1 MNIKKTIER
10 NDNISGDFKPLI
22 TNISK
27 MILKLQP
34 DQNFKFLK
42 DNLSNL
48 KIKEATKEEI
58 LLERKQKRILIVKYL
73 HYDNTIIYN
82 KNIKENNKKLFE
94 QKLTQEMIRVAS
106 TVYNKEKDILF
117 SGFYCESKNKESII
131 KDIGIALNEGMIKF
145 LTKKLKGKN
154 LNDSNSFETFTIEAL
169 SQIIEP
175 KKLISYYFDANLDGV
190 RAELS
195 ALINSDF
202 FFFKLVGNADKY
214 KKYKNENAKSTVKN
228 ELINYF
234 FAKQKNIIQTKR
246 NTVSYNSLKKQ
257 LDKNINKFATLL
269 KNNNHFNVDP
279 LSLEI
284 LIQKNSY
291 NVKKAYFE
299 PKYDPYAYENKP

>member
-1 MNIKKTIER
+1 MQQKVYQIKKYFAAFNKT
-10 NDNISGDFKPLI
+10 NFPFCFKR
-22 TNISK
+22 
-27 MILKLQP
+27 
-34 DQNFKFLK
+34 
-42 DNLSNL
+42 
-48 KIKEATKEEI
+48 A
-58 LLERKQKRILIVKYL
+58 
-73 HYDNTIIYN
+73 

-202 FFFKLVGNADKY
+202 FFL
-214 KKYKNENAKSTVKN
+214 
-228 ELINYF
+228 
-234 FAKQKNIIQTKR
+234 
-246 NTVSYNSLKKQ
+246 
-257 LDKNINKFATLL
+257 
-269 KNNNHFNVDP
+269 
-279 LSLEI
+279 
-284 LIQKNSY
+284 
-291 NVKKAYFE
+291 
-299 PKYDPYAYENKP
+299 